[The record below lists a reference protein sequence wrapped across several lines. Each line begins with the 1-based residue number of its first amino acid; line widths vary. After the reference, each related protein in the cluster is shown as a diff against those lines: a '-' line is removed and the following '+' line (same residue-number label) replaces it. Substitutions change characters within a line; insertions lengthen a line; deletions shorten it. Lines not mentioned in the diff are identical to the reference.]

1 MEESRTSGRRE
12 EDLEL
17 LNLVRETHDK
27 VIEVV
32 AVQGQQDHDI
42 RALEEDVRGLNWR
55 IWGAAGA
62 IISFIVLGT
71 TSWTSSV
78 DAKLDQQDVK
88 LTQFATALQSV
99 TRLVDRIDGRQAA
112 TSEELD
118 RVRDEDAARRIEI
131 IEVLKDVQ
139 GSVPD
144 SIKDHI
150 EREHDK

>member
-1 MEESRTSGRRE
+1 
-12 EDLEL
+12 
-17 LNLVRETHDK
+17 
-27 VIEVV
+27 
-32 AVQGQQDHDI
+32 
-42 RALEEDVRGLNWR
+42 
-55 IWGAAGA
+55 
-62 IISFIVLGT
+62 
-71 TSWTSSV
+71 V